1 MTVAATC
8 AHCLLPVGRLGQRAE
23 VNGET
28 HEFCCYGCS
37 LAYQVHHGQRAE
49 PEAAWLLIRLGVGG
63 FLAMNI
69 MLFSLL
75 LYSGTFG
82 PADGNLVQGINVL
95 LWLLATALLIILG
108 GPFLR
113 GAWDAAVQGR
123 LGADMLVSVGVI
135 SAYGYSAFQVL
146 HGTGVIYFDTV
157 TMVLILFTLG
167 RYLEAQAR
175 VRTARSLAPM
185 LAAER
190 AFATTVVDGN
200 DLQQLVRE
208 ILPEAI
214 VRVRPGERVPVDGL
228 VIEGRSQCDEAVLTG
243 QPEPQMKL
251 RGDAVCAGS
260 VNGAGQLLIR
270 ATSAGNATRW
280 VQISR
285 LVREALSQKSLM
297 GELVDRTAAL
307 FIPLVLLLAG
317 ATIWYWNGRL
327 PFDQALLTGLAVL
340 VVACPCALGLAAPLA
355 AALGI
360 GLAAQQGVLVRGGAV
375 LERLA
380 KIKGVAFDKTGTL
393 TRNEAGVASVVIHD
407 VSEAELLSRALG
419 LAQGSEH
426 PIARALTLAARTRG
440 LTSPACS
447 EVEAR
452 PGEGVLGTLAGVRT
466 AMGSAAFM
474 GALGWLIPPTLAER
488 AEAGC
493 TLVYVGWEGEVHGL
507 VCLAYNAMPEAQ
519 AVVTA
524 LKQLGLGTCL
534 LSGDTSAAV
543 ERIAKAVGIDTWR
556 AALLPAD
563 KVEVLSIWARQ
574 HGPVAMVGDGLND
587 GPVLAAASI
596 GVAVGGATDL
606 ARETAD
612 ITLPNGRLMA
622 LPWLIRIARQVRGT
636 MLRNLAWALSYN
648 MVALTLAMMGMLRPV
663 IAAALMAGSSLVVV
677 INSLRANK
685 GAGLCLPDFALD
697 DVATENLHFTDGV
710 LPKAGQRA

>member
-1 MTVAATC
+1 MNAAIPC
-8 AHCLLPVGRLGQRAE
+8 AHCLLPVGRLGQHAE

-82 PADGNLVQGINVL
+82 PADGNLVQAINVL
-95 LWLLATALLIILG
+95 LWLLATPLLIILG

-123 LGADMLVSVGVI
+123 LGADMLVSVGVT
-135 SAYGYSAFQVL
+135 SAYSYSAFQVL
-146 HGTGVIYFDTV
+146 HGTGIIYFDTV

-200 DLQQLVRE
+200 DVQQLVRD
-208 ILPEAI
+208 ILMDAI

-228 VIEGRSQCDEAVLTG
+228 VIEGRSQCNEAVLTG
-243 QPEPQMKL
+243 QPEPRTKL
-251 RGDAVCAGS
+251 RGDTVCAGS

-270 ATSAGNATRW
+270 ATSAGNDTRW

-297 GELVDRTAAL
+297 GELVDRAAAL
-307 FIPLVLLLAG
+307 FIPLVLLLAA

-393 TRNEAGVASVVIHD
+393 TSNEAGVASVVIHD

-419 LAQGSEH
+419 IAQGSEH
-426 PIARALTLAARTRG
+426 PIARGLTLAARKRG
-440 LTSPACS
+440 LTPPACG

-452 PGEGVLGTLAGVRT
+452 PGEGVLGTVAGVRT

-474 GALGWLIPPTLAER
+474 GALGWPIPPALAAR

-507 VCLAYNAMPEAQ
+507 VCIAYNAAPEAHS
-519 AVVTA
+519 VVTA
-524 LKQLGLGTCL
+524 LKQLGLSACL
-534 LSGDTSAAV
+534 LSGDTPDAV
-543 ERIAKAVGIDTWR
+543 ERIAKVVGIDTWR
-556 AALLPAD
+556 AALLPTD
-563 KVEVLSIWARQ
+563 KVDALRIWARQ

-596 GVAVGGATDL
+596 GIAVGGATDL

-612 ITLPNGRLMA
+612 ITLPNGRLTS
-622 LPWLIRIARQVRGT
+622 LPWLIRIARRVRAT
-636 MLRNLAWALSYN
+636 MLRNLAWALGYN
-648 MVALTLAMMGMLRPV
+648 MVALALAMMGMLRPV

-677 INSLRANK
+677 INSLRANN
-685 GAGLCLPDFALD
+685 GAGRYLPDFALD
-697 DVATENLHFTDGV
+697 DVATEDLPFTDRV
-710 LPKAGQRA
+710 LPKAG